1 MAKKPFTPTEE
12 GNAADAA
19 SIPPFVTIPDEE
31 GPPSL
36 AAPAPLP
43 EALKSAPAVIKPGV
57 RRISLAQ
64 ARAHHA
70 AKLLPQV

>member
-12 GNAADAA
+12 GKAADAA
-19 SIPPFVTIPDEE
+19 FAPPFVTIPGEE

-36 AAPAPLP
+36 EVPTAPAPEVVRSDRITL
-43 EALKSAPAVIKPGV
+43 KPGV
-57 RRISLAQ
+57 RKMTLAQ

-70 AKLLPQV
+70 KA